1 MKKGNKVKN
10 GEQQKQ
16 KTLYVDK
23 IEIEK
28 TAQIREKQ
36 KRTARE
42 DNIID
47 MREKEDNI
55 IDNRDIEEN
64 SMDKREIK
72 ENSMDKREK
81 EENSM
86 DKRDIEE
93 SSID

>member
-36 KRTARE
+36 KRTATE

-64 SMDKREIK
+64 SMGKREIK

-86 DKRDIEE
+86 DKR
-93 SSID
+93 

>member
-36 KRTARE
+36 NRTARE
-42 DNIID
+42 DNTID
-47 MREKEDNI
+47 MREKGDNI

-86 DKRDIEE
+86 DKR
-93 SSID
+93 

>member
-36 KRTARE
+36 KRTATE

-86 DKRDIEE
+86 DKR
-93 SSID
+93 

>member
-55 IDNRDIEEN
+55 IDNRDKEEN

-72 ENSMDKREK
+72 GKQHG
-81 EENSM
+81 
-86 DKRDIEE
+86 
-93 SSID
+93 